1 MSKALIV
8 KTKNALFDLGSQ
20 LNHAKQHDLPYWE
33 QRAAVDSNDYVN
45 FNLTATK
52 EGITKLESEVA
63 EIQELLDSLVSERN
77 KHRAN
82 LEADIDKTQ
91 GDLHDLESELEDMEC
106 DGYYDI
112 DEFRDLNNLIYHLK
126 EFITT
131 CEEALEDLDA

>member
-1 MSKALIV
+1 MSKTLIA
-8 KTKNALFDLGSQ
+8 KTKHALFEIGSQ
-20 LNHAKQHDLPYWE
+20 LNYAKQYELPYLKSRVE
-33 QRAAVDSNDYVN
+33 VSNSDCDK
-45 FNLTATK
+45 FNLKSTI
-52 EGITKLESEVA
+52 EGIAKLESEVA

-91 GDLHDLESELEDMEC
+91 GDLHDLELELEDMEC

-126 EFITT
+126 EFIST